1 MGFPQWLITS
11 WLGSAA
17 RVKYKVIYGWRKMH
31 KSLWIIFRH
40 PFVVVVVAYLDFF
53 LFFLL
58 LKMNKLEKLVVSP
71 LGIEMD
77 VP

>member
-1 MGFPQWLITS
+1 
-11 WLGSAA
+11 
-17 RVKYKVIYGWRKMH
+17 MH